1 MSSLAPAYI
10 NAIRAILPKA
20 QMIDDISRRRAYATD
35 ASFYQLIPQLV
46 LKVSSIEQMQS
57 ILKTSQTH
65 NVSVTFRAAGT
76 SLSGQAVSD
85 SVLLLLDEHWRGH
98 EIINDGQQIKLQP
111 GVIGVQANQ
120 YLAPYHRKIG
130 PDPASINTCKIGG
143 IAANNASGMCCG
155 VANNTFYTLAGM
167 TIILADGT
175 CVDTLNPE
183 SVATF
188 TASHADLL
196 NQLTQLG
203 EDVRNDN
210 VLSDLIAHKYRLK
223 NTTGYAI
230 NALTDFTDP
239 IDILV
244 HLMVGSEGTL
254 GFIADI
260 TYNTVVDHQQKASG
274 LYLFDS
280 PQQACQL
287 VDQLRDSPVD
297 AVELLDQRALDSVQG
312 KPGLPDSFCGRNKRC
327 TALLIETA
335 ASDANTL
342 HQQIAQVTQLVNRF
356 NPIESIDLTTDKI
369 LSQQLW
375 AIRKATFPAVG
386 AVRETGTSVIIEDV
400 SFPLEQMDQGV
411 TRLQALFDKYEYT
424 EALIFGHAL
433 AGNLHFV
440 FTQAFDTDTQ
450 IKRYDNFMQ
459 DVAQLVAVEFGGSLK
474 AEHGTGRNMAPF
486 VELEW
491 GSTAYAIM
499 KRIKHLIDPQFTLN
513 PGVILNDDPQSHI
526 KHLKPLPR
534 ANDIVDKCI
543 ECGFCEPVCPSKELT
558 FTPRQ
563 RIAIW
568 RRIQQLEELGYLIDA
583 QRQELAQL
591 KHDYQYY
598 GIDTCAATGLC
609 AERCPVG
616 INTGD
621 LIRELRAESHGRF
634 GQRIASFSA
643 EQFAPIT
650 KTVKATLGVAGR
662 ISKIIG
668 PESTNVLGKIVH
680 NISRNTIPL
689 WFASYPQAAHDLPSF
704 VAASSERPKV
714 IYFPSCATRT
724 MGADPHAKEQRSVPE
739 VVQSLFDK
747 GGYEVIIPESVD
759 GLCCGMPF
767 NSKGFVQQAQQ
778 KGNVLLTA
786 LQAVS
791 KEGAYPIVF
800 DTSPCKLRL
809 QELGHE
815 LPIFETTQFMSQFVL
830 DKLHIT
836 PSTNPI
842 ALHVTCSSQKM
853 GIAHDLRHV
862 ANACATHV
870 VEPEGVACCG
880 FAGDKGMTVPE
891 LNASALSGL
900 KAQIPQGCSK
910 GYSNS
915 RTCEIGL
922 TQHSGIDYQSLLF
935 LLDEVS
941 VAK

>member
-1 MSSLAPAYI
+1 MPLLSPSYI
-10 NAIRAILPKA
+10 QAIRAILPKNNV
-20 QMIDDISRRRAYATD
+20 IDDISRRRAYATD
-35 ASFYQLIPQLV
+35 ASFYQLIPQLI
-46 LKVSSIEQMQS
+46 LKVSSIPQMQA
-57 ILKTSQTH
+57 ILKCSQTH
-65 NVSVTFRAAGT
+65 GVNVTFRAAGT

-98 EIINDGQQIKLQP
+98 EILNDGQQIRLQP
-111 GVIGVQANQ
+111 GVIGAQANQ

-175 CVDTLNPE
+175 AVNTQDPQ
-183 SVATF
+183 SVAAF
-188 TASHADLL
+188 SSSHADLL
-196 NQLTQLG
+196 KNLAQLG
-203 EDVRNDN
+203 LDVRNDQ

-223 NTTGYAI
+223 NTTGYSI

-260 TYNTVVDHQQKASG
+260 TYNTVVDYQQKASG
-274 LYLFDS
+274 LYLFDT

-287 VDQLRDSPVD
+287 VDQLRHSPVD

-312 KPGLPDSFCGRNKRC
+312 KPGLPDSFCGRDKRC

-335 ASDANTL
+335 ASDSATL
-342 HQQIAQVTQLVNRF
+342 REQITQISQLVNRF
-356 NPIESIDLTTDKI
+356 TPIEAIDLTTDKT

-386 AVRETGTSVIIEDV
+386 AIRETGTSVIIEDV

-450 IKRYDNFMQ
+450 IQRYDNFMQ

-499 KRIKHLIDPQFTLN
+499 KRIKHLLDPQFTLN

-543 ECGFCEPVCPSKELT
+543 ECGFCEPVCPSKDLT

-563 RIAIW
+563 RIALW
-568 RRIQQLEELGYLIDA
+568 RRIQQLEDLGYLIDA

-634 GQRIASFSA
+634 GQMIASFSA
-643 EQFAPIT
+643 EQFSPIT
-650 KTVKATLGVAGR
+650 KTVKASLGVASR

-668 PESTNVLGKIVH
+668 PESTNALGKTIH
-680 NISRNTIPL
+680 QISKKSMPL
-689 WFASYPQAAHDLPSF
+689 WFANYPQAAHDLPKF
-704 VAASSERPKV
+704 VPASSERPKI
-714 IYFPSCATRT
+714 IYFPSCATRN
-724 MGADPHAKEQRSVPE
+724 MGAAPHAKEQRSIPE
-739 VVQSLFDK
+739 VVQSLFAK
-747 GGYEVIIPESVD
+747 SGYDVILPDSVD

-767 NSKGFVQQAQQ
+767 NSKGFNQQATE
-778 KGNVLLTA
+778 KGNALLDT
-786 LQAVS
+786 LQNLS
-791 KEGAYPIVF
+791 KDGAYPIVF

-809 QELGHE
+809 QEMGHE

-836 PSTNPI
+836 PTTEPI

-853 GIAHDLRHV
+853 GIGDNLRHV
-862 ANACATHV
+862 ANACSLQV
-870 VEPEGVACCG
+870 IEPEGIACCG
-880 FAGDKGMTVPE
+880 FAGDKGMTIPE

-900 KAQIPQGCSK
+900 KTQIPKDCSK

-922 TQHSGIDYQSLLF
+922 SQHSGIDYQSLLF

-941 VAK
+941 EAK